1 MELLVPLDLLEE
13 LVLRVPLAKMAYL
26 ELLEH
31 KVLKVMTG
39 HLELLELVEETELLA
54 RLVP

>member
-1 MELLVPLDLLEE
+1 MPPDLLEE
-13 LVLRVPLAKMAYL
+13 LVLLVLLAKMAYL

-39 HLELLELVEETELLA
+39 HPELLELVEETELLA
-54 RLVP
+54 RLVL

>member
-1 MELLVPLDLLEE
+1 MPLDLLEE